1 MTGGNQARTPGS
13 DPLSVALLALFP
25 LPLPGRKTGTPSRT
39 HRPMADPE
47 PSGVFFFRIAGTVS
61 GKDRWFVRREISRLR
76 IIHGQPKYLRNKTR
90 NSAVGYCECS
100 LPGTHPPPLPGR
112 TRHPQAGTLARRP
125 SPEPLGIF
133 LSAGRARST
142 SFRVP
147 GRSPPLPV
155 VPDQPQAGP
164 ESMQRSVVG
173 CGVTVDFL
181 HRSGTG
187 SKFICECRNF
197 PGTPWSDFANDIS
210 CRSSASLP
218 GRKHRF
224 PQAGTVPTISPRTVG
239 TFFAW
244 ISPKCV
250 TG

>member
-61 GKDRWFVRREISRLR
+61 AKDRWFVRREISRLR

-125 SPEPLGIF
+125 SSEPLGIF

-147 GRSPPLPV
+147 GRSP
-155 VPDQPQAGP
+155 ASG
-164 ESMQRSVVG
+164 
-173 CGVTVDFL
+173 
-181 HRSGTG
+181 RSGPAAG
-187 SKFICECRNF
+187 WPRIHAALGRRLR
-197 PGTPWSDFANDIS
+197 SDG
-210 CRSSASLP
+210 RLSAPLRHGVKIYLRMPELSWNAL
-218 GRKHRF
+218 
-224 PQAGTVPTISPRTVG
+224 V
-239 TFFAW
+239 
-244 ISPKCV
+244 
-250 TG
+250 